1 FDFNRGKR
9 SAGINIACDL
19 AWSAANDEA
28 GIFDLAAA
36 DADFAFLVARPAEEL
51 AVHHK
56 LDPGLEVPRG
66 HWTEHRSQRQHQ
78 RDRAERPCR
87 IVIGASNRPA
97 AERLEDRRSLLTP
110 GRKLRDLPRG
120 GGRNPRA
127 AQYAGRFQPLEP
139 LRQNVGTNPV
149 ETRFKVGE

>member
-9 SAGINIACDL
+9 SACIYIARDL

-36 DADFAFLVARPAEEL
+36 DADFAFLVARPEEEL
-51 AVHHK
+51 TVHLK

-97 AERLEDRRSLLTP
+97 AQRLEERRCLITP
-110 GRKLRDLPRG
+110 GRKPHSLARRPGEEGPDHQARRPLQA
-120 GGRNPRA
+120 PRA
-127 AQYAGRFQPLEP
+127 FASKRWH
-139 LRQNVGTNPV
+139 
-149 ETRFKVGE
+149 